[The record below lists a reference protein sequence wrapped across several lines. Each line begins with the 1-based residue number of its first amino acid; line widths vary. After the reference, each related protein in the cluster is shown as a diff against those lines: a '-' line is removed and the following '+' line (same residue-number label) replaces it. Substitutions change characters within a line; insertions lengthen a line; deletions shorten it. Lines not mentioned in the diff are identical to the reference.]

1 MLRVS
6 IAIGLLCTGGVVQA
20 ESFHGHDCKSDCAAH
35 RAGYEWAEAH
45 DISDVA
51 DCSGDSE
58 AFIEGCK
65 AFVRDGETDED
76 LDNGDDDSEHEDD
89 GDEE

>member
-6 IAIGLLCTGGVVQA
+6 LAIGLLCAGGVVQG

-35 RAGYEWAEAH
+35 RAGYEWAETH
-45 DISDVA
+45 DIDDVD

-65 AFVRDGETDED
+65 AFVEDGEDDED
-76 LDNGDDDSEHEDD
+76 MDNGDDDSEDD